1 MESIRVDGVA
11 YRVRVVFGSLEQS
24 FSIVEGPNAG
34 TSIKKRQ
41 IRDILGTS
49 YGYTIKVE
57 RNPEFPDD
65 FDDFYDTISA
75 PVDSHTVEM
84 PYGQDALSFEAAIYT
99 GKMIYSGI
107 RAGRKYWT
115 GLEVSFSPIEP
126 QRTE

>member
-24 FSIVEGPNAG
+24 FDIVEGPNAG
-34 TSIKKRQ
+34 TSIKKRK

-49 YGYTIKVE
+49 YGYAMKVE

-84 PYGQDALSFEAAIYT
+84 PYGQDTLSFEAAIYT
-99 GKMIYSGI
+99 GKMTYNGI